1 MVLHRI
7 LSILLSFV
15 YDIRLFYIS
24 FYIWQYLP
32 LLKVTVKNS
41 VELSLHLNICMFP
54 LDLLLHFWI
63 FLGPSVVQLQ
73 PHEHIISRSWES
85 SMKNVVVVVQLQNVA
100 VILFYVMCNL
110 YYIHRAH
117 NLIHSSLIPPHYI
130 YIFIYLYM
138 YLLCWKFCFK
148 ADNTETMCALF
159 KTAWQHLTWDQLI
172 VCSWVQ
178 T

>member
-1 MVLHRI
+1 
-7 LSILLSFV
+7 
-15 YDIRLFYIS
+15 
-24 FYIWQYLP
+24 
-32 LLKVTVKNS
+32 
-41 VELSLHLNICMFP
+41 
-54 LDLLLHFWI
+54 
-63 FLGPSVVQLQ
+63 
-73 PHEHIISRSWES
+73 
-85 SMKNVVVVVQLQNVA
+85 
-100 VILFYVMCNL
+100 MCNL

-178 T
+178 TWILHVSPSRPTTMPTSQVLNSEYLFLMLFTFWIAYYFWIFSEIDTNLKLATKTRYSRLVAFVFVFSYIVS